1 MIKLDIISP
10 EHRLFSGEVELVR
23 LPGSA
28 GAFTVLTGHAP
39 IVSSLVRGVVSYL
52 TAPAAEEHQLRITG
66 GFVEVS
72 DNRATLC
79 VEEDPDGPS
88 DAAQGTGTGYAAQG
102 AGATGIGKEAKS

>member
-23 LPGSA
+23 LPGAA

-79 VEEDPDGPS
+79 VEEDPSGPAEAVQS
-88 DAAQGTGTGYAAQG
+88 PGASVTAQG
-102 AGATGIGKEAKS
+102 AGTSETGKEAKP